1 MMADVYA
8 GAENIISSLGFNI
21 AENIANILAGNTG
34 IVRDESGKYSPIP
47 LPLSV
52 VDHNR
57 LDELFAENLSRENPP
72 VRYTML
78 EKMFII
84 SIKDAL
90 RQSYIEINSSDTL
103 IIISSTKGNINLLQP
118 EQQKKFGRKRIYLHE
133 FGRMIAGYFNNPNTP
148 LIVSN
153 ACISGVLGIV
163 YGERLIKSGKYKHV
177 IVCGG
182 DLMSEFIVSGF
193 QSFQSLS
200 MNPCKPFDKTR
211 DGLNLG
217 EGCGT
222 LILSSDPGAFAEK
235 NPVKVLGG
243 AGSNDANHISGPSRT
258 GEGLYIAIDHAFR
271 TSDIHAAQL
280 DTISAHGTATDYN
293 DEMES
298 RALSRAG
305 LEKVPVNSYKG
316 YFGHTLGAAGVI
328 ETAISLQS
336 MKKNMLF
343 CSAGYGKHGV
353 SKNINVISKTEE
365 KEINTCLKT
374 ASGFGGSN
382 AALVFQKK

>member
-21 AENIANILAGNTG
+21 AENIANILAVNTG
-34 IVRDESGKYSPIP
+34 IVLDKSGKYSPIP

-52 VDHNR
+52 IDHHR
-57 LDELFAENLSRENPP
+57 LDELFAQNLSGEEKS

-90 RQSYIEINSSDTL
+90 RQSHIKISSSDTL
-103 IIISSTKGNINLLQP
+103 IIIASTKGNIDLLQL
-118 EQQKKFGRKRIYLHE
+118 ELQNKFGRERIYLHE
-133 FGRMIAGYFNNPNTP
+133 LGRMIAAYFNNPNTP

-177 IVCGG
+177 IVTGG

-200 MNPCKPFDKTR
+200 MNPCKPFDINR

-222 LILSSDPGAFAEK
+222 LILSSDPAVLAEK
-235 NPVKVLGG
+235 NPVKILGG

-258 GEGLYIAIDHAFR
+258 GEGLYLAIEQALR
-271 TSDIHAAQL
+271 SSDVHAAEL

-328 ETAISLQS
+328 EAAISLQS
-336 MKKNMLF
+336 MKRNMLF
-343 CSAGYGKHGV
+343 RTAGYEEHGV
-353 SKNINVISKTEE
+353 SQNINVISKTEE

-382 AALVFQKK
+382 AALVFQK